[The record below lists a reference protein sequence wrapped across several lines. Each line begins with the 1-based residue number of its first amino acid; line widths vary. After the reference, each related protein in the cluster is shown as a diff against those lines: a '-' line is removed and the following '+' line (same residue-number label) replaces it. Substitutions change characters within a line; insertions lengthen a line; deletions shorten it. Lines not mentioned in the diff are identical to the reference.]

1 MKRTILLLCM
11 LAWFCTGPLQAQRLH
26 KRSAWSGI
34 KAKNLLA
41 TDAWRVISTE
51 QQRLE
56 TFNGELTSHSGR
68 VTISYKNGHFKFE
81 TASGRGESYS
91 VKADYDKTE
100 LGVVYFVP
108 KNEAY
113 TRITVHREDKLV
125 VVEKADHSMVSYR
138 YADIAFSEPVD
149 RKF

>member
-1 MKRTILLLCM
+1 MKKTILLLFT
-11 LAWFCTGPLQAQRLH
+11 LACLCASSLHAQKLH
-26 KRSAWSGI
+26 RKSAWSGI

-41 TDAWRVISTE
+41 NDAWRVTST
-51 QQRLE
+51 QQQALE
-56 TFNGELTSHSGR
+56 TFNGEVTSHSGQ
-68 VTISYKNGHFKFE
+68 VTISYKNGHFKFAA
-81 TASGRGESYS
+81 ASGRRDSYT

-100 LGVVYFVP
+100 LGVVYFIP
-108 KNEAY
+108 KNKAY

-138 YADIAFSEPVD
+138 YADIAFSKPVD